1 MSSRSPW
8 TFPFF
13 RKTPHLAQRASKQRG
28 LQALAFK
35 QHSAWNSK
43 HSNDVHPKTSW
54 INTHGAARHERG
66 NLCCLTIKSFGACV
80 CFFFFFFFPLR
91 ARQMCCTY
99 KFQEAA
105 VFALKQ
111 KNPTVAPSLATPVH
125 AVPSFYKL
133 CLTSPHLTPTS
144 LKWGRGSW

>member
-1 MSSRSPW
+1 MSSRGPW

-13 RKTPHLAQRASKQRG
+13 RKTPHLAQCASKQHG

-35 QHSAWNSK
+35 QHSARNCK
-43 HSNDVHPKTSW
+43 HANDVHPKTSR
-54 INTHGAARHERG
+54 INTHGVARHERG
-66 NLCCLTIKSFGACV
+66 NLCCLTIKSFGACA
-80 CFFFFFFFPLR
+80 CFFCVLFFSPLR

-99 KFQEAA
+99 KSQKAA

-111 KNPTVAPSLATPVH
+111 KYPTVAPSLATPVH

-144 LKWGRGSW
+144 FKWGRW